1 MNDIV
6 PILVIAGS
14 AGVWLGV
21 VLLVL
26 RFFGILSLEMIALR
40 RATRAGTP

>member
-1 MNDIV
+1 MGQAV
-6 PILVIAGS
+6 PILVIAGA

-26 RFFGILSLEMIALR
+26 QHLGIYVS
-40 RATRAGTP
+40 

>member
-1 MNDIV
+1 MKESV
-6 PILVIAGS
+6 PILVIAGA

-26 RFFGILSLEMIALR
+26 RFFGIYVS
-40 RATRAGTP
+40 

>member
-1 MNDIV
+1 MRASL
-6 PILVIAGS
+6 PILVISGA

-26 RFFGILSLEMIALR
+26 RMNGIHIS
-40 RATRAGTP
+40 